1 LRQSIG
7 NVTDVKEALYTM
19 EARTAGAT
27 TFLLGA
33 CTAVLAAVTLGY
45 FLYYGLGF
53 SRLQILHAAL
63 VAAAIISGALVAKMM
78 KRAAGD

>member
-1 LRQSIG
+1 
-7 NVTDVKEALYTM
+7 M

-63 VAAAIISGALVAKMM
+63 VAAAIISGALVQRFSPLSAE
-78 KRAAGD
+78 

>member
-1 LRQSIG
+1 
-7 NVTDVKEALYTM
+7 M
-19 EARTAGAT
+19 EDRPARASTFILAACAT
-27 TFLLGA
+27 
-33 CTAVLAAVTLGY
+33 VSAAVTLGY

-63 VAAAIISGALVAKMM
+63 AAAAIISGVLVAKMM